1 MDIFMK
7 RFDCDD
13 ATKAFGNIWWDVTFI
28 IHTNIFIFII
38 RQFDE
43 KSCKLG
49 KSHHRNN
56 GNQNSFDSIQN
67 MIPKL
72 DVWDYEDVILRHLE
86 QNNIL
91 AKVF

>member
-1 MDIFMK
+1 MK

-49 KSHHRNN
+49 SKSHHRNN
-56 GNQNSFDSIQN
+56 DNQKRFDSRQN
-67 MIPKL
+67 MFSKL

-91 AKVF
+91 AKLF

>member
-49 KSHHRNN
+49 SNFVLEIMVIRIVLIQYKTWS
-56 GNQNSFDSIQN
+56 QN
-67 MIPKL
+67 
-72 DVWDYEDVILRHLE
+72 
-86 QNNIL
+86 
-91 AKVF
+91 